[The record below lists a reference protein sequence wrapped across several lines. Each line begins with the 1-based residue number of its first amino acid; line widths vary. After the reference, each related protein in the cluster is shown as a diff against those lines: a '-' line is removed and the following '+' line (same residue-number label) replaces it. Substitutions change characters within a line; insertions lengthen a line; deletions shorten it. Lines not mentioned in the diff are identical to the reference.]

1 MKAKTARTLLM
12 AGTIIG
18 GVMYFSQTA
27 KAQDTRLQTMT
38 TENRMLYNTKEQLAQ
53 QVTDATNEF
62 NRQAAL
68 ESAMSTAARDLLTTV
83 NTRGRLTSSN
93 LTTPTLQGGIGAMDW
108 LAVRL
113 TNDAGI
119 TLNIGDEIPRGIN
132 LPSYTTVAFLGS
144 KFYPAVNTDVYW
156 ADYDATMQEIADLD
170 ASISSKA
177 TNLRNLAQANNSSF
191 SFVRNNALSTVI

>member
-62 NRQAAL
+62 NRQAGL

-170 ASISSKA
+170 ASISSQA
-177 TNLRNLAQANNSSF
+177 TNLRNLAQANNTSL